1 METTENS
8 APTEEELVARML
20 LPEEGEEPTEEV
32 EDEIDSPEASE
43 DMESEED
50 QPEDED
56 ESEDDDAE
64 IDSGEEDYDVD
75 EDSEQDADDADQEA
89 PQVFTV
95 KVDGEELEV
104 TLDDLKQ
111 GYSGQKFVQKG
122 MQENA
127 QMRKQ
132 IEELYSHLS
141 AERQQVYNLYQQ
153 MQEGGIAAEPTPP
166 SAELFDN
173 DPIGYMEQKL
183 KYDEAKAKYD
193 QQKVQMEH
201 VAQQQS
207 QAQQEAMKAYAQA
220 EMRQML
226 EAIPELGDA
235 NKATA
240 VQRQL
245 IDAGK
250 KLGYEPDEITSVVD
264 HRAITALYK
273 AAKYDEIMAGKAK
286 ADKKTAKAKP
296 MVRPGAKKVESTKSK
311 KVQRQQRAKLKQSG
325 SIDDAIALM
334 FK

>member
-1 METTENS
+1 VETTETQ
-8 APTEEELVARML
+8 APPTEAELVARML
-20 LPEEGEEPTEEV
+20 EPEAPEEVSEEV
-32 EDEIDSPEASE
+32 SGEDETESPEALGE
-43 DMESEED
+43 MESEED

-56 ESEDDDAE
+56 DSDEDDAE
-64 IDSGEEDYDVD
+64 DYEGEEDEV
-75 EDSEQDADDADQEA
+75 EDSEDADDADQEA
-89 PQVFTV
+89 PQMFTV

-104 TLDDLKQ
+104 SLDDLKQ

-132 IEELYSHLS
+132 MEELYSYLS
-141 AERQQVYNLYQQ
+141 TERQQVASLYQQ
-153 MQEGGIAAEPTPP
+153 IQQGGVPSEPTPP

-193 QQKVQMEH
+193 QTRTQFEH
-201 VAQQQS
+201 LTQQQS
-207 QAQQEAMKAYAQA
+207 QAQEAAMKAYAQE

-226 EAIPELGDA
+226 EVIPELGDA
-235 NKATA
+235 NKAP
-240 VQRQL
+240 VLQRQL

-250 KLGYEPDEITSVVD
+250 KLGYEPDEVTAVID
-264 HRAITALYK
+264 HRAIRALYK

-286 ADKKTAKAKP
+286 ADKKSAKAKP
-296 MVRPGAKKVESTKSK
+296 MVKPGAKKVASSTSK
-311 KVQRQQRAKLKQSG
+311 KVQRQQKAKLKQSG
-325 SIDDAIALM
+325 SIEDAIALM